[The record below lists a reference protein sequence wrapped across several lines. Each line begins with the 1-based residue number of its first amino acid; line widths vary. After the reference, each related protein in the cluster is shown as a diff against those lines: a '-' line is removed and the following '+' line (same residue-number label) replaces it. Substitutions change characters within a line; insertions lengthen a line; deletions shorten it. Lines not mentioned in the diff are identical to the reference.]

1 MDTSETYVKM
11 CGKAEEIQALRRE
24 EKHHDT
30 GKWLNGDFYGSV
42 LDARVFVVSRGN
54 DAWAD
59 EPYYIHHPSEAIWL
73 PRQDQLQEMVAGNS
87 AQELVA
93 SFAEFV
99 NPSIVYEPYDILEDN
114 WVCRR
119 LTNTVEFE
127 YPEKFNVTNQP
138 WLALV

>member
-1 MDTSETYVKM
+1 MDRTETYIKM
-11 CGKAEEIQALRRE
+11 CGKAEEIQELRRE

-73 PRQDQLQEMVAGNS
+73 PRQDQLQEMVKMPIANLLFCIQRHY
-87 AQELVA
+87 QEEMRVPNLPT
-93 SFAEFV
+93 SMEQ
-99 NPSIVYEPYDILEDN
+99 L
-114 WVCRR
+114 
-119 LTNTVEFE
+119 
-127 YPEKFNVTNQP
+127 
-138 WLALV
+138 WLAFVEKDKYNKQWSNGEWL